1 MNFIKIRWLDI
12 KWMILVLIMLLI
24 STSGCYEL
32 IATNNKTTIITGIE
46 ALMTRV
52 DEFQDVFSEAAAAD
66 LINVEETQ
74 KRNESI
80 DKIQKFVVIANE
92 AIKESP
98 TLIEAAIKTNQASSP
113 VNPYAG
119 LIDVVL
125 KIIAGTGTAGVIGLG
140 VKTLKDNKTKKEF
153 VKENDLVKRKYT
165 AEKRGLERLRIEN
178 PGSFEKSY
186 EYVGD
191 IRKAL
196 GVG

>member
-1 MNFIKIRWLDI
+1 MRSLIKTLTVV
-12 KWMILVLIMLLI
+12 ILML
-24 STSGCYEL
+24 SASGCYEL
-32 IATNNKTTIITGIE
+32 IATNDKITIVTGIE

-66 LINVEETQ
+66 LINAEETK
-74 KRNESI
+74 KRNDGI
-80 DKIQKFVVIANE
+80 DEIQKFVVIANE

-98 TLIEAAIKTNQASSP
+98 TLIEAAIKTNQASAP
-113 VNPYAG
+113 INPYAG

-125 KIIAGTGTAGVIGLG
+125 KIIAGTGTVGVVGLG
-140 VKTLKDNKTKKEF
+140 VKTLKDGKTKKELA
-153 VKENDLVKRKYT
+153 KENDLVKRKYT
-165 AEKRGLERLRIEN
+165 AEKRGLERLRVEN